1 MIRTGLL
8 LLAALFLAAPAPEPS
23 TLIRGARVF
32 DGTGASAQLRDVLIR
47 DGEIAEVG
55 SDLPAPSG
63 ARIIDASGMTLLPG
77 LHDLHIHTRRQV
89 FENADTL
96 ARGFAPYIASGV
108 TSVNEY
114 SVNREML
121 PRIRAIVSGGAVD
134 APHLQLALRMG
145 VPHGH
150 GTESAFT
157 NSITAQVTTPEEA
170 RTAMA
175 ALLPHRPDVI
185 KVFTDGWRYGRDEDR
200 PNMDL
205 PTLSAIVDLAKQAG
219 VPVVT
224 HTVTAD
230 GARIAAQAGVNAVVH
245 GIGDTLVDQALAQLM
260 VRRDMAYVPTLVVY
274 EPQQDREFLAEER
287 ALLRP
292 RDRARED
299 KRDAEPVAP
308 IPLYESRRWTIMQEN
323 VRRLKA
329 AGVRIGVGTDAGIG
343 GVYHGWAT
351 LREIRWLTKLGFTP
365 AEALVAATSESA
377 RIIGKERVQGRIA
390 PSYRADLLLVGG
402 QPDQRIE
409 DLYDVRHVFVAGRE
423 MSLSAARQ
431 ATATATP

>member
-8 LLAALFLAAPAPEPS
+8 FLAALLLAAPAPEPS

-32 DGTGASAQLRDVLIR
+32 DGTGSPAQLRDVLIR
-47 DGEIAEVG
+47 DGEIAQVG
-55 SDLPAPSG
+55 ANIAAPSG
-63 ARIIDASGMTLLPG
+63 ARIIDAGGMTLLPG

-89 FENADTL
+89 FEDADTL
-96 ARGFAPYIASGV
+96 QRGYAPYLASGV
-108 TSVNEY
+108 TSINEY
-114 SVNREML
+114 SVSRDML
-121 PRIRAIVSGGAVD
+121 PGIRAIVASGVD

-150 GTESAFT
+150 GTESEFT

-185 KVFTDGWRYGRDEDR
+185 KVFTDGWRYGRDDDR

-205 PTLSAIVDLAKQAG
+205 PTLTAIVDLAKQAG

-224 HTVTAD
+224 HTVTAN

-245 GIGDTLVDQALAQLM
+245 GIGDTLVDQALGQLM
-260 VRRDMAYVPTLVVY
+260 VRRETAYVPTLVVY
-274 EPQQDREFLAEER
+274 EPQQDRAFLPQER
-287 ALLRP
+287 ALMRP
-292 RDRARED
+292 RDQMRED
-299 KRDAEPVAP
+299 KRDAGPVAP

-351 LREIRWLTKLGFTP
+351 LREIRWLTKLGLSP
-365 AEALVAATSESA
+365 AEALAAATGESA
-377 RIIGKERVQGRIA
+377 RIIGKERIQGRIA
-390 PSYRADLLLVGG
+390 PGYVADLLLVGG
-402 QPDQRIE
+402 QPDQRID
-409 DLYDVRHVFVAGRE
+409 DLYDLRHVFVAGRE

-431 ATATATP
+431 ATAADTP